1 MHNDS
6 AGNNAPS
13 DSSLL
18 EGLFQFALTGDT
30 HSADFA
36 QLNDT
41 VYQRLQQA
49 YGATSSSA
57 TASDQDRSAA

>member
-18 EGLFQFALTGDT
+18 EGLFQFAIAGDT
-30 HSADFA
+30 HSPDFA
-36 QLNDT
+36 QLNET
-41 VYQRLQQA
+41 VYRRLQQA
-49 YGATSSSA
+49 YGATSGTSTA
-57 TASDQDRSAA
+57 TEQDRSAA